1 MAEQLLTSS
10 IAAPG
15 FKLVCSTCKEEKDV
29 SAFHKAGNKKR
40 GYQFSCIACRKKVK
54 EKQQAS
60 MSPEDWLLLNRKYWL
75 KSQYGISLNDYNTML
90 KQQNHSCAICKTD
103 ETDVFKQVLYVD
115 HCHTTGKIR
124 GLLCMQCNAG
134 LGKFKDS
141 LDMLEAAKDYLRKA
155 KDV

>member
-1 MAEQLLTSS
+1 MAEKLLTTS

-15 FKLVCSTCKEEKDV
+15 FKLMCTVCKEEKDT

-40 GYQFSCIACRKKVK
+40 GYQFSCKVCKINKREERK
-54 EKQQAS
+54 AS
-60 MSPEDWLLLNRKYWL
+60 MSHADWALINRRNWLRTEYGLSLED
-75 KSQYGISLNDYNTML
+75 YGQML
-90 KQQNHSCAICKTD
+90 KKQDHKCAICKTD

-115 HCHTTGKIR
+115 HCHNTGKIR

-141 LDMLEAAKDYLRKA
+141 LDMLEAAKDYLKKA
-155 KDV
+155 TNG